1 MVDYLSVVD
10 FFLSNNNLRFHAAVA
25 SPLNKA
31 GAAEEAAGYLHT
43 ALASHHHQMSKL

>member
-43 ALASHHHQMSKL
+43 ALASGQMSKL